1 MLLTV
6 LACRHCNSLLFVL
19 LAALLSGQIRA
30 ATVISAA
37 CLLAV
42 QVTGSLSADVRTKGH
57 RADHRIVEVAL
68 FFQKEVLGGGSGP
81 LRPGSFPVLLLSG
94 DNGQVSQL
102 HDGKSLHSIPACLV
116 QAQSVRVCYICA
128 MYICICL
135 WGFVASGIPRWH
147 MALVSGPVMFACS
160 DVSRASVFHFI
171 FRCKQLAVTDCLQL
185 EW

>member
-1 MLLTV
+1 MHAVDCAGVRHCDSLLVVLLT
-6 LACRHCNSLLFVL
+6 ACC
-19 LAALLSGQIRA
+19 LSCHYDFRR
-30 ATVISAA
+30 
-37 CLLAV
+37 LLAV

-102 HDGKSLHSIPACLV
+102 HDGKPLHSIPACLLGTCT
-116 QAQSVRVCYICA
+116 VCVCVYICA

-171 FRCKQLAVTDCLQL
+171 FRCKQLAVTDCLRL